1 MNIKLVLKGILLWFT
16 AIVTIF
22 WLLSISNMIEINRF
36 DWIIISTTSVIII
49 NYICYHT
56 ISYRELL
63 TLSLYKYMTTYLN
76 IKQLISLLT

>member
-1 MNIKLVLKGILLWFT
+1 MNTKLVLKGILLWFT
-16 AIVTIF
+16 AIVTVF
-22 WLLSISNMIEINRF
+22 WLLSIANMIETDSF

-76 IKQLISLLT
+76 NK

>member
-1 MNIKLVLKGILLWFT
+1 MNTKLVLKGILLWFT
-16 AIVTIF
+16 AIVTVF
-22 WLLSISNMIEINRF
+22 WLLSIANMIETNSV

-76 IKQLISLLT
+76 IK

>member
-1 MNIKLVLKGILLWFT
+1 MNTKLVLKGILLWFT
-16 AIVTIF
+16 AIVTVF
-22 WLLSISNMIEINRF
+22 WLLSIANMIETNSF

-76 IKQLISLLT
+76 INSLLVC